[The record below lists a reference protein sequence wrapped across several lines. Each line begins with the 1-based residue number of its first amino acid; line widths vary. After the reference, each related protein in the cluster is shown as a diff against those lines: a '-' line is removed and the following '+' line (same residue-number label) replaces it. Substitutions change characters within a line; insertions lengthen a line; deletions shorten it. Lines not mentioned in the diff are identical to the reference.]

1 MRRTPPRQ
9 PALPT
14 PHPTRTAL
22 AALLA
27 AHLQCLA
34 LPAQAGGVF
43 FRQVDLPLQEA
54 TAINNAGQVVGWNFS
69 PDPGD
74 ARRAVPRAVL
84 WSPALDVID
93 VAPPN
98 NPGPF
103 MARAI
108 SDPVDDLRQVVYI
121 AGDRGVYGA
130 TQIFM
135 TSRDG
140 LSGTRIT
147 QGHVGVYQRDV
158 SVGGVN
164 SSGTVVGGGRS
175 GLGHPVEAF
184 VRPIDSLPTPLLD
197 AATNGNGGAM
207 AINNAGQVAGWSKLG
222 TATQHAVVLQGASV
236 LDLGSQPLLAGLN
249 SQATAISQN
258 GWVAGRY
265 TGNPESLNIQW
276 NADGVSAF
284 IYHDGV
290 AQRIAGN
297 LSDGRWSHAT
307 GVNNSGQAAGNFRRP
322 GSGNAAF
329 FYSSASGAVDLNTV
343 TLTRDSLS
351 ADITRINGIN
361 NLGQMVGYRYD
372 REYDSQA
379 VLLNPEGTLSW
390 AKLRGGSVANPDN
403 WDSGLGFAP
412 NRLLDV
418 VIASRTSQTVSA
430 DTSFDALSL
439 RIGNAAGSAQNG
451 RLTLALSNGIF
462 IDPGKGLL
470 IEGSGNLQGHG
481 TVIGGAVVLN
491 RGQVTALP
499 GQLLALQGGLDNR
512 GLVTGNGRIEAN
524 LLNRGGGAAGVQ
536 VGAGQ
541 HLTLAG
547 TVHSMADGS
556 HARVQDGGTLA
567 FQGRL
572 VNQGGA
578 TIEIN
583 RGVLQ
588 LGYGSQRLD
597 NGGQLLVG
605 SGRAEILGHVFNG
618 PRGLVHARDGADLTV
633 WDPLVNDGEVRATTG
648 ARIVYALGV
657 SGKGSFTGLDGMHR
671 FEGGYAPGHSPARV
685 EMGNVQFASLVTM
698 ELGGL
703 TAGSQHDRID
713 FSGSVRFEE
722 TSFLQI
728 NLINGFTPHAGD
740 QFSLFSYTQAPVGNF
755 EDFYLPT
762 LAQGLSWDVSQVHTT
777 GLLSVSGVPEP
788 QTWALW
794 LAGLVGLGALGQRRA
809 SIRGA

>member
-1 MRRTPPRQ
+1 MRRPSPRQ

-34 LPAQAGGVF
+34 LPVQAGGVF
-43 FRQVDLPLQEA
+43 FQQVDLPLQEA
-54 TAINNAGQVVGWNFS
+54 TAINNVGQVVGWNFL
-69 PDPGD
+69 PDPTD
-74 ARRAVPRAVL
+74 TSRFVPRAVL
-84 WSPALDVID
+84 WSPALGIID

-108 SDPVDDLRQVVYI
+108 SDPVDGLRQVVYI
-121 AGDRGVYGA
+121 AGDGGLYGA

-140 LSGTRIT
+140 VSGTLWT
-147 QGHVGVYQRDV
+147 QGHVGVYQPDV
-158 SVGGVN
+158 DVGGVN
-164 SSGTVVGGGRS
+164 SNGTVVGGGRS

-184 VRPIDSLPTPLLD
+184 IRPIDSLPSSLLD

-222 TATQHAVVLQGASV
+222 TANQHAVVLQGASV

-265 TGNPESLNIQW
+265 TGNPESLNNQW

-284 IYHDGV
+284 IDRDGV

-343 TLTRDSLS
+343 TLTTDSLS

-361 NLGQMVGYRYD
+361 NLGQMVGYRFD

-403 WDSGLGFAP
+403 WDSGLGFVP

-499 GQLLALQGGLDNR
+499 GQLLALQDGLDNR

-567 FQGRL
+567 FEGRL

-605 SGRAEILGHVFNG
+605 SGRAEILGQVFNG

-633 WDPLVNDGEVRATTG
+633 WDPRSTMARCAPPPVRASSM
-648 ARIVYALGV
+648 RWVCR
-657 SGKGSFTGLDGMHR
+657 GKGSFTGLDGMHR

-685 EMGNVQFASLVTM
+685 QMGHVQFASLVTM

-703 TAGSQHDRID
+703 AAGSQHDRID

-728 NLINGFTPHAGD
+728 SLINGFTPHAGD

-762 LAQGLSWDVSQVHTT
+762 LAQGLTWDVSQVHTT

-794 LAGLVGLGALGQRRA
+794 LAGLAGLGAPGRRRA
-809 SIRGA
+809 GSRRA